1 MERGVEGARLAAS
14 STAAP
19 DPGADASA
27 TRPPGTPVSARTRHA
42 RGLFSGIPAN
52 YDLLADVLSFGQ
64 NRRWRRTMV
73 DRARAGLALM
83 PTVRPLVLDVATG
96 PAAVARDLAR
106 RVPDA
111 AIVGID
117 QSPEMLG
124 AGVARVREEGM
135 GGRVRLLLGQAERLP
150 FADAT
155 FDAVT
160 FTYLLRYVDDPAG
173 TLREL
178 TRVLKP
184 GGMLG
189 NLEFAVPTSPLWR
202 PLWVLYTRTLLPML
216 GRLVSRSWF
225 EVGRFLGPSISGF
238 YRRYPLV
245 EQLAMW
251 RRAGVR
257 GVRAKPMS
265 LGGGIVIWGAKEA

>member
-1 MERGVEGARLAAS
+1 MDRGDGC
-14 STAAP
+14 
-19 DPGADASA
+19 
-27 TRPPGTPVSARTRHA
+27 RTRHA
-42 RGLFSGIPAN
+42 RRLFSGIPAN
-52 YDLLADVLSFGQ
+52 YDLLADLLSFGQ

-73 DRARAGLALM
+73 GRARAGLALM
-83 PTVRPLVLDVATG
+83 PTVRPRVLDVATG

-106 RVPDA
+106 QVPGSA
-111 AIVGID
+111 VVGID

-124 AGVARVREEGM
+124 AGVALVRREGLDRRVRF
-135 GGRVRLLLGQAERLP
+135 VLGQGERLP
-150 FADAT
+150 FSDAS

-160 FTYLLRYVDDPAG
+160 FTYLLRYVDDPG
-173 TLREL
+173 ETLREL
-178 TRVLKP
+178 SRVLRP
-184 GGMLG
+184 GGMLA
-189 NLEFAVPTSPLWR
+189 NLEFAVPTNPLWR
-202 PLWVLYTRTLLPML
+202 WLWVLYTRAVLPAL
-216 GRLVSRSWF
+216 GRVVSRSWF

-265 LGGGIVIWGAKEA
+265 LGGGIVIWGTKVS

>member
-1 MERGVEGARLAAS
+1 
-14 STAAP
+14 
-19 DPGADASA
+19 
-27 TRPPGTPVSARTRHA
+27 VSARTRHA
-42 RGLFSGIPAN
+42 RRLFSGIPAN

-64 NRRWRRTMV
+64 NRRWRRAMV
-73 DRARAGLALM
+73 DRTRAGLALM
-83 PTVRPLVLDVATG
+83 PTVRPRVLDVATG

-106 RVPDA
+106 RVPHA

-117 QSPEMLG
+117 QSPEMLC
-124 AGVARVREEGM
+124 AGVARIRDEGLAD
-135 GGRVRLLLGQAERLP
+135 RVRFVLGQGERLP
-150 FADAT
+150 FADAS

-173 TLREL
+173 ALREL
-178 TRVLKP
+178 SRVLRP
-184 GGMLG
+184 GGMLA
-189 NLEFAVPTSPLWR
+189 NLEFALPTSPLWR
-202 PLWVLYTRTLLPML
+202 PLWILYTRVGLPVL
-216 GRLVSRSWF
+216 GRAVSRSWF
-225 EVGRFLGPSISGF
+225 EVGRFLGPSITGF

-265 LGGGIVIWGAKEA
+265 LGGGIVIWGTKEA